1 MGNFSQVTTRPCF
14 PVSCVTRTCK
24 APLRVPHRRRRD
36 HASVLLKPPTES
48 TAFCVNQ
55 DLDRD
60 NFMSAQAAAD
70 YGLVDNVIKLSKK

>member
-1 MGNFSQVTTRPCF
+1 MYCSLIVRFSRLRGTSFVIVVVPTPSV
-14 PVSCVTRTCK
+14 VSC
-24 APLRVPHRRRRD
+24 P
-36 HASVLLKPPTES
+36 S
-48 TAFCVNQ
+48 NQ